1 MAGSVEEGVFRAA
14 LGQVTVPSFVPRK
27 GVKIQTKEDAA
38 TKVEQS
44 VPLPRPPP
52 PRYCYC
58 YRPLRP
64 CSLQSADSG
73 VVVIVVGGC

>member
-1 MAGSVEEGVFRAA
+1 VFRAA

-44 VPLPRPPP
+44 VPLPRPRPPP
-52 PRYCYC
+52 PRYCYATALFA
-58 YRPLRP
+58 PAV
-64 CSLQSADSG
+64 CSRLTAEWL
-73 VVVIVVGGC
+73 